1 MWITPHVLKGM
12 RLALSSRRRDHMLP
26 PELMGRLGRR
36 HSEYSEHDIEASC
49 LTVRAMPLPTL
60 HFALDELGKRHLFL
74 QDKGLGLKK

>member
-1 MWITPHVLKGM
+1 MWIAPHVLKGM

-36 HSEYSEHDIEASC
+36 HSEYSEHDIEARC
-49 LTVRAMPLPTL
+49 LTVRAMLPSTQ
-60 HFALDELGKRHLFL
+60 HFALDELGKRHLIL